1 MTFETAMK
9 HAMDEA
15 LFPHGFQRVKGRR
28 PYYVRMIGDEIAQIM
43 CYWKQLEFRPY
54 VRFYIPWSVASVYR
68 KTLGLTDG
76 VRNRN
81 WDEDVVTE
89 NKDNRVWFEYRD
101 ESRIIPG
108 ETYAIIGHNVS
119 MEEEIEHAIGILK
132 QIVLP
137 KMDTMVTLKDC
148 IENARSKTLY
158 SEESVFGGNGDADNE
173 GLINVKVYTFEEFR
187 KSIEERTKNLSEGR
201 LKDECMALAEA
212 QIERFQRYTQES
224 DLQKK
229 IDEELERR
237 KQYNQAMLRECGI
250 KF

>member
-9 HAMDEA
+9 HAMEES

-43 CYWKQLEFRPY
+43 CYWKRLDFRPY
-54 VRFYIPWSVASVYR
+54 VDFYIPYSVASVYR
-68 KTLGLTDG
+68 KTLDLKDG

-81 WDEDVVTE
+81 WDGYVVDD
-89 NKDNRVWFEYRD
+89 KHSACFEYRD
-101 ESRIIPG
+101 EARIIDG
-108 ETYAIIGHNVS
+108 ETYAIGGHDVG

-132 QIVLP
+132 QVVLP
-137 KMDTMVTLKDC
+137 KLDTMVTLKDC
-148 IENARSKTLY
+148 IENAKSKILY

-187 KSIEERTKNLSEGR
+187 KNIEERMKNLPEGR
-201 LKDECMALAEA
+201 LKDECMALSEA
-212 QIERFQRYTQES
+212 QIERFQRYTQEPE
-224 DLQKK
+224 LQKK

-237 KQYNQAMLRECGI
+237 KLYNQEMLRECGI

>member
-1 MTFETAMK
+1 MTFETAIK

-43 CYWKQLEFRPY
+43 CYWKQL
-54 VRFYIPWSVASVYR
+54 
-68 KTLGLTDG
+68 
-76 VRNRN
+76 
-81 WDEDVVTE
+81 
-89 NKDNRVWFEYRD
+89 
-101 ESRIIPG
+101 
-108 ETYAIIGHNVS
+108 
-119 MEEEIEHAIGILK
+119 
-132 QIVLP
+132 
-137 KMDTMVTLKDC
+137 
-148 IENARSKTLY
+148 
-158 SEESVFGGNGDADNE
+158 
-173 GLINVKVYTFEEFR
+173 EFR

-237 KQYNQAMLRECGI
+237 KQFNQAMLRECGI